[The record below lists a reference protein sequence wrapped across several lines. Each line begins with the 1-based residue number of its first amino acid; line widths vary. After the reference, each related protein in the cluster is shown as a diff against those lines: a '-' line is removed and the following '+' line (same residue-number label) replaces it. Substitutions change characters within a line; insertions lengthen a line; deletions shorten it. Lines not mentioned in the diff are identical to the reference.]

1 MLKLTH
7 KFFRITP
14 ELINVPILA
23 GSESLENYEAN
34 DVLTSIC
41 LELKN
46 VYGEFPSAN
55 SLKEVGKF
63 DSTLEKALDFFKPQS
78 NPWDPIN
85 KARVDSIV
93 ESIEDAFGF
102 IRFKL
107 RRHSKTQEKTVFT
120 EVERKDVECKLRE
133 IEAKLK

>member
-1 MLKLTH
+1 M
-7 KFFRITP
+7 
-14 ELINVPILA
+14 
-23 GSESLENYEAN
+23 
-34 DVLTSIC
+34 TSIR

-63 DSTLEKALDFFKPQS
+63 DSTLEKALNFLKTQS
-78 NPWDPIN
+78 IPDDPIN
-85 KARVDSIV
+85 KERVDSIV
-93 ESIEDAFGF
+93 ESIEDTFGF

-120 EVERKDVECKLRE
+120 EIERKDVECKLRE
-133 IEAKLK
+133 IESKLK